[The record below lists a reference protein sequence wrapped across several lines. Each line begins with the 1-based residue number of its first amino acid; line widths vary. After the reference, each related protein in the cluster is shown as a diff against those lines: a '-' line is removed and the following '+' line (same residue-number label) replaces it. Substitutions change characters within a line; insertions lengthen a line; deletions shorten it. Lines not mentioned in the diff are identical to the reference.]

1 MVDLEKTMGSV
12 SLEELNHRALERLD
26 VKAARGLSTV
36 MSSFG
41 SHLDKK

>member
-12 SLEELNHRALERLD
+12 SLEELNHRALERLG
-26 VKAARGLSTV
+26 VRATRVLPTV